1 MPGNL
6 HSSGTDGT
14 RYLWRNGKNLL
25 WEHISRCYFADLEMG
40 LHQLPKLTIEHI
52 HLTSFAKMKV
62 NLAVQILSKSM
73 AEALRRSMPLEE
85 VSETATFCQLM
96 NDFFDCC
103 NVRSVDEHQRKN
115 NTLLAP
121 YKKCDDPRFVWLN
134 DTFLKYFAGWK
145 EEISKREGFTPDQM
159 AQMFISVQTYEGLQI
174 SVKSLIECTKF
185 LLENGVSYVLS
196 ERYMQDCLEEY
207 FGHQRQRGQR
217 SDNPDAVQFG
227 YNDRILQIQRN
238 AGLVSRGNVGSRRKV
253 GESRW
258 ATIREE
264 PLPKRKKQSKPADK
278 PADKPE

>member
-1 MPGNL
+1 MSFLVLGNL
-6 HSSGTDGT
+6 HSSGTGGT
-14 RYLWRNGKNLL
+14 RCLWRNEKNLL
-25 WEHISRCYFADLEMG
+25 WEHISRCYFADLDLG
-40 LHQLPKLTIEHI
+40 LHQLPKLTIDHI
-52 HLTSFAKMKV
+52 HLTSYAKMKF

-103 NVRSVDEHQRKN
+103 NVRSSDEHQIQQN
-115 NTLLAP
+115 ALLAP
-121 YKKCDDPRFVWLN
+121 YRKCDDPRFVWLT
-134 DTFLKYFAGWK
+134 DTFLQCFVDWK
-145 EEISKREGFTPDQM
+145 EEITKREGFTPDQM
-159 AQMFISVQTYEGLQI
+159 TRMFISVQTYEGLQM
-174 SVKSLIECTKF
+174 SVNSLIECKKF
-185 LLENGVSYVLS
+185 LLENGVSYVLT
-196 ERYMQDCLEEY
+196 ERFMQDCLEEY

-258 ATIREE
+258 AAIREE
-264 PLPKRKKQSKPADK
+264 PLPKKKKNK
-278 PADKPE
+278 

>member
-1 MPGNL
+1 M
-6 HSSGTDGT
+6 
-14 RYLWRNGKNLL
+14 L
-25 WEHISRCYFADLEMG
+25 WEHISRCYFADLDLG
-40 LHQLPKLTIEHI
+40 LHQLPKLTIDHI
-52 HLTSFAKMKV
+52 HLTSYAKMKV

-103 NVRSVDEHQRKN
+103 NVRSSDEHQIKQN
-115 NTLLAP
+115 ALLAP
-121 YKKCDDPRFVWLN
+121 YKKCDDPRFAWLT
-134 DTFLKYFAGWK
+134 DTFLQYFVDWK
-145 EEISKREGFTPDQM
+145 EEITKREGFTPDQM
-159 AQMFISVQTYEGLQI
+159 TRMFISVQTYEGLQM
-174 SVKSLIECTKF
+174 SVNSLIECTKF
-185 LLENGVSYVLS
+185 LLENGVSYVLT
-196 ERYMQDCLEEY
+196 ERFMQDCLEEY

-258 ATIREE
+258 AAIREE
-264 PLPKRKKQSKPADK
+264 PLPKKKKK
-278 PADKPE
+278 K